1 MTDAYTPDLAAP
13 PLPWFLQEPP
23 VYPTAAPLVAT
34 MQDMLGRID
43 RSEQRSGVLT
53 HGPLTLE
60 WWDIPW
66 ADFAMP
72 SHIRPGACVRWQ
84 GRVVLLCTHDL
95 ECWCYCPGA
104 KWQTALYALAKEHR
118 PTRGFA
124 VTDDELLAMET
135 AQLPQLVWTGN
146 ASVPGRLG
154 KQNEDAVRL
163 TPPPRA
169 DYT

>member
-1 MTDAYTPDLAAP
+1 MSEVLSHTETS
-13 PLPWFLQEPP
+13 PLPWFLAEPSQ
-23 VYPTAAPLVAT
+23 YPTAAPLVEAV
-34 MQDMLGRID
+34 QDILWKVAPSQLHG
-43 RSEQRSGVLT
+43 SLT
-53 HGPLTLE
+53 YHALTLE
-60 WWDIPW
+60 WWKGEPLITNE
-66 ADFAMP
+66 AM
-72 SHIRPGACVRWQ
+72 HPGACVRWQ

-95 ECWCYCPGA
+95 ECWCYSPGA
-104 KWQTALYALAKEHR
+104 VWQTALYALAKEYT

-146 ASVPGRLG
+146 VSVPGRLG